1 MMGFGPRQVAA
12 GRLGIFLSIAAI
24 AAAAAVVA
32 VAGAA
37 SSEPIPN
44 LDDPAVIQAG
54 QKLFE
59 ERQCAYCHGPDGNGG
74 VKLRGLGK
82 LDPADVFAT
91 IANGRIA
98 GSRRMPAW
106 RGTLSD
112 KEIWEAVA
120 YVLALNHSP

>member
-1 MMGFGPRQVAA
+1 MRIK
-12 GRLGIFLSIAAI
+12 GRSSVAAI
-24 AAAAAVVA
+24 AAVAA

-37 SSEPIPN
+37 ASEPIPN
-44 LDDPAVIQAG
+44 LGDPAVIGAG

-59 ERQCAYCHGPDGNGG
+59 DRQCAYCHGRDGNGG
-74 VKLRGLGK
+74 VKLRGLGN

-91 IANGRIA
+91 IADGRVA

-112 KEIWEAVA
+112 REIWEAVA
-120 YVLALNHSP
+120 YVLTLAHSSR

>member
-1 MMGFGPRQVAA
+1 MTACGHPLRAAVFWSVAA
-12 GRLGIFLSIAAI
+12 VAAL
-24 AAAAAVVA
+24 ATA
-32 VAGAA
+32 AGAA
-37 SSEPIPN
+37 SSELIPN
-44 LDDPAVIQAG
+44 LGDPAVIEAG

-59 ERQCAYCHGPDGNGG
+59 DRQCAYCHGRDGNGG
-74 VKLRGLGK
+74 VKLRGIGD

-91 IANGRIA
+91 IADGRVA

-120 YVLALNHSP
+120 YVLVLSHSSR

>member
-1 MMGFGPRQVAA
+1 MTACGHRVRAAIFWSVAA
-12 GRLGIFLSIAAI
+12 VAAI
-24 AAAAAVVA
+24 PAVP
-32 VAGAA
+32 GAA
-37 SSEPIPN
+37 GSEPVPN
-44 LDDPAVIQAG
+44 LSDPAVVQAG

-59 ERQCAYCHGPDGNGG
+59 DRQCAYCHGRDGDGG
-74 VKLRGLGK
+74 VKLRGLGN

-91 IANGRIA
+91 IADGRVA

-120 YVLALNHSP
+120 YVLALAHSSPRRDPR